1 MTRDPNSLFRRLRR
15 DERGAVAVL
24 VAAGLVA
31 LVGFGALVVDVGFYF
46 YAQRVVQASAQAAAL
61 AGAQGLGFG
70 GTPLTTANTYSAA
83 SGDKN
88 AVAHLSVT
96 VVSTSTFL
104 SCATNWATSAGVP
117 CSINQTPPCVSGNN
131 TQCNGSTSGANLLT
145 VTETATVPT
154 FFGRIFGINSIPVTA
169 SATASSAGSAL
180 GPYNV
185 AVILDT
191 TASMGG
197 TVVTG
202 CSSGTAE
209 NCAIGGVQT
218 LLGELWPCASGL
230 ASCSGAT
237 PVDQAALFTF
247 PPVTNASQAALDYNC
262 TKTNPQIATYYSG
275 VEGIAN
281 GTTSATVGLLPQ
293 TASIKGSITGTT
305 LTVTT
310 AASGGLAMGSAITS
324 GALAGTTVTLFGTG
338 IGALGTYTVSKSQT
352 VAAGTAMTIS
362 NSSIPWGW
370 YNAKPP
376 ASSANMTAT
385 NAFNTTTT
393 GNPGSPWAAV
403 VKDNVNAVIPA
414 GTGNWP
420 WWGTGTTIS
429 SVSTSTA
436 PGSVTLSA
444 SPTGTGVKGGDTIF
458 AAPLYQIT
466 NFAADYRA
474 SDTASTLSST
484 SDIVKATNTGCLGT
498 PGGLGTYYADA
509 ISAAQTALV
518 AQQNANTTAG
528 RPAGE
533 NVIILLSDG
542 AASSSSGA
550 TGQMGPL
557 LTAQATYECGAA
569 VLASQAAAAAGH
581 TVAGTGT
588 KVYAVFYDDNG
599 GGCNDTAKA
608 PGLSSVMTSACTA
621 MQLIANAPSSSSPY
635 FVNDQ
640 PKLFYSTDGN
650 SKSAT
655 CPSASSYTSISQIF
669 QQIVASLTN
678 ARLVPVGTI

>member
-1 MTRDPNSLFRRLRR
+1 MTSDPISLFRRLRR
-15 DERGAVAVL
+15 DESGAVAVL

-31 LVGFGALVVDVGFYF
+31 LVGFGALVVDVGYFF

-70 GTPLTTANTYSAA
+70 GTPLTTATTYSAA

-88 AVAHLSVT
+88 AVAHLPVT
-96 VVSTSTFL
+96 VVSASTFL
-104 SCATNWATSAGVP
+104 SCATKWATSAGVP
-117 CSINQTPPCVSGNN
+117 CSINQTPTCATASA
-131 TQCNGSTSGANLLT
+131 QCILPTGATGANLLT

-154 FFGRIFGINSIPVTA
+154 FFGRIFGITSIPVTA
-169 SATASSAGSAL
+169 QATASAAGSAL

-185 AVILDT
+185 AVVLDT
-191 TASMGG
+191 TNSMGG
-197 TVVTG
+197 TVKSG

-209 NCAIGGVQT
+209 NCAAAGVQT
-218 LLGELWPCASGL
+218 LLGELWPCASG
-230 ASCSGAT
+230 ATSCTAAT
-237 PVDQAALFTF
+237 AVDQAALFVF
-247 PPVTNASQAALDYNC
+247 PPVTNAGQAAVDYGC
-262 TKTNPQIATYYSG
+262 TGNPIIATSYSG
-275 VEGIAN
+275 LEGIGNA
-281 GTTSATVGLLPQ
+281 TTSTTLGLLPQ
-293 TASIKGSITGTT
+293 TASIKGSISGTT

-310 AASGGLAMGSAITS
+310 AASGGLAVGSAITS
-324 GALAGTTVTLFGTG
+324 GASAGTVTAFGTG
-338 IGALGTYTVSKSQT
+338 IGATGTYTVSKSQT
-352 VAAGTAMTIS
+352 VAAGTTMTIT
-362 NSSIPWGW
+362 NSTWGMQPSLTT
-370 YNAKPP
+370 NM
-376 ASSANMTAT
+376 STNMTAT

-403 VKDNVNAVIPA
+403 VKDANAVIPA
-414 GTGNWP
+414 GTGSWP

-429 SVSTSTA
+429 SVSTTTA
-436 PGSVTLSA
+436 PGSATLSA
-444 SPTGTGVKGGDTIF
+444 SPTAPGVKGGDVIY

-466 NFAADYRA
+466 NFANDYRT
-474 SDTASTLSST
+474 SDTATTLNSS

-498 PGGLGTYYADA
+498 PGGLHTYYADA
-509 ISAAQTALV
+509 ISAAQAALV
-518 AQQNANTTAG
+518 AQQAANVAASL
-528 RPAGE
+528 PAGQ

-542 AASSSSGA
+542 AASSSGGA
-550 TGQMGPL
+550 TGEMGPL

-569 VLASQAAAAAGH
+569 VLAAQAAASAGH

-588 KVYAVFYDDNG
+588 KVYTVFYDDSG

-650 SKSAT
+650 STAT
-655 CPSASSYTSISQIF
+655 GACTSASSYTSISQIF

-678 ARLVPVGTI
+678 ARLVPVGTT